1 MEGQSQHTTIL
12 QFSDALPRYL
22 LVKIHRTQVVHNHVL
37 ILPYRC
43 HKFLTLRNRYAHCG
57 LAVPRPTF
65 LLPPVPGLQ
74 NHILALLGANR
85 QEMTVYSVIQGGD
98 IAIADIRDEGAGLL
112 GLEIVLEDGVGSGEE
127 AVGAVRSE
135 GNGRVVI
142 GLHELVC
149 VLGPVERVDGVEDV
163 VDSVGGQQRQTMGCT
178 HHAFVVEMDFF
189 GAKIIL
195 HFIL

>member
-1 MEGQSQHTTIL
+1 
-12 QFSDALPRYL
+12 
-22 LVKIHRTQVVHNHVL
+22 
-37 ILPYRC
+37 
-43 HKFLTLRNRYAHCG
+43 
-57 LAVPRPTF
+57 
-65 LLPPVPGLQ
+65 
-74 NHILALLGANR
+74 
-85 QEMTVYSVIQGGD
+85 MTVYSVIQGGD

-149 VLGPVERVDGVEDV
+149 VLDPIERVDGVEDV
-163 VDSVGGQQRQTMGCT
+163 VDSVGGQQRQPMGCT
-178 HHAFVVEMDFF
+178 HHAFVVEVDFF

>member
-1 MEGQSQHTTIL
+1 
-12 QFSDALPRYL
+12 
-22 LVKIHRTQVVHNHVL
+22 
-37 ILPYRC
+37 
-43 HKFLTLRNRYAHCG
+43 
-57 LAVPRPTF
+57 
-65 LLPPVPGLQ
+65 
-74 NHILALLGANR
+74 
-85 QEMTVYSVIQGGD
+85 MTVYSVIQGGD